1 MTTTDLRLPA
11 QQLQNRVSR
20 LGEKN
25 ALKIA
30 VDVLNAG
37 NDVQSG
43 RYLLVEFVGVL
54 DDVIDDATL

>member
-1 MTTTDLRLPA
+1 MTTTYLRLPA

-20 LGEKN
+20 LGGKTS
-25 ALKIA
+25 LQIA
-30 VDVLNAG
+30 VDVMTAG